1 MLYFCLITFNVL
13 LLVVL
18 IWFDL
23 VWAILIWSCIIL
35 MWFGMALR
43 GFDVFDVDVE

>member
-1 MLYFCLITFNVL
+1 MYVYLVISNVILIVT
-13 LLVVL
+13 L

-23 VWAILIWSCIIL
+23 VWVILLCSRMIL
-35 MWFGMALR
+35 MWFGMALG